1 MPISIPEQ
9 EIEITAIRSGGPG
22 GQHVN
27 KVATGIQLRFD
38 IKKSSLKADLKE
50 KLLQLKD
57 KRLTNEGV
65 IVIKS
70 THYRSQQKNREEA
83 IKRLNNLIQD
93 SSKKVKKRIP
103 TKATKASRENR
114 LKQKGIRS
122 DIKKNRRKIDF

>member
-1 MPISIPEQ
+1 MPISIPEH